1 MKKKNIFL
9 VIADCLR
16 ADYAYGAAGQTR
28 ITTLEQL
35 KKRGVSFSE
44 AVATSSATSPNIADI
59 MTGCYPFLHGIR
71 GLFGYKLNPGLPT
84 LAQILQQNGFNTH
97 AMLTGPLIPQ
107 LGLDRGFDE
116 YEFRDSR
123 DDFGFGLE
131 EKVIRKLSQLHSP
144 WFLVLHTW
152 IMHSPRRVPDFLNN
166 NTYGKTQYERA
177 VSAFDHYLAEI
188 LHKIKPEDTTII
200 LTGDHGE
207 SLKTGSWTDM
217 IRLAIGKIHKPT
229 QNKMIMTIKSKLVRI
244 IRKIRVDFNMNKDG
258 VLTQPGHGFH
268 IYEYLI
274 KVPLIIVAPG
284 VIPQN
289 KEIDGV
295 ARHIDILPTILD
307 LAKIPCP
314 VQGPHK
320 GRSLL
325 PLINGDTETTDAEAF
340 LMASGESLIE
350 ENNWLY
356 GIRTSRHKYIYSLY
370 QKGYEELYDLSEDP
384 AETRNIAGKYPDL
397 ARSLREKTER
407 MRLCESVFR
416 MNDDEQAEVARVLKD
431 LGYM

>member
-1 MKKKNIFL
+1 MKKKNFLL

-16 ADYAYGAAGQTR
+16 ADYAYGAVGQTR

-71 GLFGYKLNPGLPT
+71 GLFGYKLNPDLPT

-131 EKVIRKLSQLHSP
+131 EKVIRKLSRLHSP

-152 IMHSPRRVPDFLNN
+152 IVHSPRRVPDFLNN

-188 LHKIKPEDTTII
+188 FHKIKPEDTVII

-207 SLKTGSWTDM
+207 SLKTGSWTDL
-217 IRLAIGKIHKPT
+217 IRLAVGKIHKPT
-229 QNKMIMTIKSKLVRI
+229 KNQLIRRIKSKLVRM
-244 IRKIRVDFNMNKDG
+244 IRKVRVDLNLRKDG
-258 VLTQPGHGFH
+258 AFTQPGHGFH
-268 IYEYLI
+268 VYEHLI
-274 KVPLIIVAPG
+274 KVPLIIQAPG
-284 VIPQN
+284 VIPKN
-289 KEIDGV
+289 KMIPNL
-295 ARHIDILPTILD
+295 ARHVDIMPTILD
-307 LAKIPCP
+307 IAGISPLS
-314 VQGPHK
+314 HLN

-325 PLINGDTETTDAEAF
+325 PLIKSGTEEGECQAF
-340 LMASGESLIE
+340 LMASGECLLVE
-350 ENNWLY
+350 ENWLY
-356 GIRTSRHKYIYSLY
+356 GIKTQRYKYVYSPF
-370 QKGYEELYDLSEDP
+370 QKGYQELYDLSEDP
-384 AETRNIAGKYPDL
+384 TERRNIAGKYPDL
-397 ARSLREKTER
+397 ARSLREKTEG
-407 MRLCESVFR
+407 MRLCESVSR